1 MTAAR
6 ALRDSGIIVWR
17 QLVQLPRIP
26 EVLIFSLIQPVMFVL
41 LFRYVFGGAIATPGE
56 SYVNY
61 LMPGIFAQTV
71 AFGAVASGIGLAEDL
86 RRGIIDRFRSLPMA
100 RSAVLVGRTVSD
112 LVRNAVVVGV
122 MYAVGLAVGFRPEG
136 SIGAQLVAFGLLL
149 LTSFAFSWIG
159 VVIALS
165 MKTVEAVQS
174 AGFIWLFPPHVRQLG
189 VRAHRVDARLAAG
202 LRRQPAVYHRRER
215 RPCAV
220 PGAAG
225 GQLRVADRRVD
236 GRDHRR
242 HDPLGHPAVPAP
254 QRLVGALALVHECL
268 LQSVDPVAEI
278 TDDRAGV
285 IALHR
290 PHPRRGVLDLRGGC
304 VGVLG

>member
-1 MTAAR
+1 MNPAR
-6 ALRDSGIIVWR
+6 ALRDSGIILWR

-26 EVLIFSLIQPVMFVL
+26 EVLVFALIQPVMFVL

-71 AFGAVASGIGLAEDL
+71 AFGAVDTGIGLAEVL

-112 LVRNAVVVGV
+112 LVRNFAVVAV
-122 MYAVGLAVGFRPEG
+122 MYVVGLLVGFRPEG
-136 SIGAQLVAFGLLL
+136 SIAAQVLAFLLLL

-174 AGFIWLFPPHVRQLG
+174 AGFIWLFPLTFASSAFVPTDTMPTWLQVFADNQPFTIVVNA
-189 VRAHRVDARLAAG
+189 VRALFLDQPVGNYVWLTLAWMIGITAVMIP
-202 LRRQPAVYHRRER
+202 LATRQYRRRSA
-215 RPCAV
+215 
-220 PGAAG
+220 
-225 GQLRVADRRVD
+225 
-236 GRDHRR
+236 
-242 HDPLGHPAVPAP
+242 
-254 QRLVGALALVHECL
+254 
-268 LQSVDPVAEI
+268 
-278 TDDRAGV
+278 
-285 IALHR
+285 
-290 PHPRRGVLDLRGGC
+290 
-304 VGVLG
+304 

>member
-26 EVLIFSLIQPVMFVL
+26 EVLIFALIQPVMFVL

-174 AGFIWLFPPHVRQLG
+174 AGFIWLFPLTFASSAFVPTDSMPDWLQAFADNQPFTIVVNA
-189 VRAHRVDARLAAG
+189 VRALFLAQPVGSYIWLTLAWMVG
-202 LRRQPAVYHRRER
+202 IIAVMIPLATRQYRRRS
-215 RPCAV
+215 
-220 PGAAG
+220 G
-225 GQLRVADRRVD
+225 
-236 GRDHRR
+236 
-242 HDPLGHPAVPAP
+242 
-254 QRLVGALALVHECL
+254 
-268 LQSVDPVAEI
+268 
-278 TDDRAGV
+278 
-285 IALHR
+285 
-290 PHPRRGVLDLRGGC
+290 
-304 VGVLG
+304 

>member
-1 MTAAR
+1 VTAVR
-6 ALRDSGIIVWR
+6 AIRDSGIIVWR

-26 EVLIFSLIQPVMFVL
+26 EVLIFALIQPVMFVL
-41 LFRYVFGGAIATPGE
+41 LFRYVFGGAIDTPGE

-112 LVRNAVVVGV
+112 LVRNAAVVVV
-122 MYAVGLAVGFRPEG
+122 MYIVGLLVGFRPEG
-136 SIGAQLVAFGLLL
+136 SIGAQLLAFALLL

-174 AGFIWLFPPHVRQLG
+174 AGFIWLFPLTFASSAFVPTDSMPEWLQVWADHQPYTIVVNA
-189 VRAHRVDARLAAG
+189 VRALFLGQPVGNYVWLTLVWMIGITAVMIPLATRQY
-202 LRRQPAVYHRRER
+202 RRRS
-215 RPCAV
+215 
-220 PGAAG
+220 G
-225 GQLRVADRRVD
+225 
-236 GRDHRR
+236 
-242 HDPLGHPAVPAP
+242 
-254 QRLVGALALVHECL
+254 
-268 LQSVDPVAEI
+268 
-278 TDDRAGV
+278 
-285 IALHR
+285 
-290 PHPRRGVLDLRGGC
+290 
-304 VGVLG
+304 

>member
-1 MTAAR
+1 MNPAR
-6 ALRDSGIIVWR
+6 ALRDSGIILWR

-26 EVLIFSLIQPVMFVL
+26 EVLIFALIQPVMFVL

-112 LVRNAVVVGV
+112 LVRNFAVVAV
-122 MYAVGLAVGFRPEG
+122 MYIVGLLVGFRPEG
-136 SIGAQLVAFGLLL
+136 SVAAQVLAFLLLL

-174 AGFIWLFPPHVRQLG
+174 AGFIWLFPLTFASSAFVPTDTMPTWLQVFADNQPFTIVVNA
-189 VRAHRVDARLAAG
+189 VRALFLDQPVGNYVWLTLAWMIGITAVMIP
-202 LRRQPAVYHRRER
+202 LATRQYRRRSA
-215 RPCAV
+215 
-220 PGAAG
+220 
-225 GQLRVADRRVD
+225 
-236 GRDHRR
+236 
-242 HDPLGHPAVPAP
+242 
-254 QRLVGALALVHECL
+254 
-268 LQSVDPVAEI
+268 
-278 TDDRAGV
+278 
-285 IALHR
+285 
-290 PHPRRGVLDLRGGC
+290 
-304 VGVLG
+304 

>member
-1 MTAAR
+1 MTAPVK
-6 ALRDSGIIVWR
+6 ALRDSGIILWR

-26 EVLIFSLIQPVMFVL
+26 EVLIFALIQPVMFVL

-112 LVRNAVVVGV
+112 LVRNFAVVMV
-122 MYAVGLAVGFRPEG
+122 MYIVGLLVGFRPEG
-136 SIGAQLVAFGLLL
+136 SIWAQILAFLLLL

-174 AGFIWLFPPHVRQLG
+174 AGFIWLFPLTFASSAFVPTDTMPTWLQVFADNQPFTIVVNA
-189 VRAHRVDARLAAG
+189 VRALFLDQPVGNYVWLTLAWMIGITAVMIP
-202 LRRQPAVYHRRER
+202 LATRQYRKRS
-215 RPCAV
+215 
-220 PGAAG
+220 G
-225 GQLRVADRRVD
+225 
-236 GRDHRR
+236 
-242 HDPLGHPAVPAP
+242 
-254 QRLVGALALVHECL
+254 
-268 LQSVDPVAEI
+268 
-278 TDDRAGV
+278 
-285 IALHR
+285 
-290 PHPRRGVLDLRGGC
+290 
-304 VGVLG
+304 